1 MHNTAFTNPPPRRL
15 AGLALIRDENGRVL
29 LLDKMYRQGS
39 DRFGLVGGLAEA
51 GEPASVACQRHVTR
65 ETGLRVVPMG
75 LLVVHHMPGKGE
87 VPEGE
92 NNVFDCGTIP
102 SDTELI
108 LPPEEFREHRWLH
121 PDDLRGLV
129 APYTEWRI
137 NVALDA
143 GEGGPVRYLVGH
155 PTFPMTELAA

>member
-1 MHNTAFTNPPPRRL
+1 MHSTAFTNPPPRRL

-29 LLDKMYRQGS
+29 LLDKAYRQGPE
-39 DRFGLVGGLAEA
+39 RFGLVGGLAEA
-51 GEPASVACQRHVTR
+51 GEPASVACQRHVLR
-65 ETGLRVVPMG
+65 ETGLKVVPRG
-75 LLVVHHMPGKGE
+75 LLVVHHMPANGG
-87 VPEGE
+87 VAEGE
-92 NNVFDCGTIP
+92 NHVFDCGTIP
-102 SDTELI
+102 ADAELE
-108 LPPEEFREHRWLH
+108 LPADEFRGHRWVR

-155 PTFPMTELAA
+155 PPSKAAA